1 MFGEKITSLI
11 LTNLFPSRTSLF
23 SGIFITKILKE
34 YKKLGV
40 GFTAVSLAFK
50 DKGRILNLLRRLLN
64 KPPETPLEEF
74 EGVSFNPIFV
84 ERDIFNVV
92 IQKLQRNKVLKVFTD
107 RITEQIVQSSQN
119 IVPFA
124 LIECAFSYQ
133 LKYCKES
140 L

>member
-1 MFGEKITSLI
+1 MKVLV
-11 LTNLFPSRTSLF
+11 LTNLFPRKENPN
-23 SGIFITKILKE
+23 SGIFLIKRLKE

-92 IQKLQRNKVLKVFTD
+92 IQKL
-107 RITEQIVQSSQN
+107 
-119 IVPFA
+119 
-124 LIECAFSYQ
+124 
-133 LKYCKES
+133 
-140 L
+140 